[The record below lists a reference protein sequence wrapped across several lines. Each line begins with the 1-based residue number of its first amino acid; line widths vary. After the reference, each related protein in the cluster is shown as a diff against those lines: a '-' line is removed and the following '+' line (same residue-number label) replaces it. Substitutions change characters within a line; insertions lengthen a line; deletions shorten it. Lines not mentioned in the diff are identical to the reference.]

1 MSWYRLK
8 NNTIGSDPF
17 ALLKTTQRGLTL
29 LCALV
34 LTLVANAQEQTLR
47 VNYTFSGNSKESRIY
62 LDDLNV
68 IDGWAGRRVNMKDL
82 YLEGNGQ
89 IMMTDAATG
98 DTLYCNA
105 FSTLFQEWQNT
116 EEATKVDRSFE
127 NVFLLPMPVQTAIVE
142 VKLTDNYNKVV
153 ATMRHTVDPKDILI
167 RKIGQNPPRW
177 KYLHQGGSPK
187 DCIDVVIVP
196 EGYSADEMDV
206 FYKDADIAV
215 KSLFAH
221 NPFKT
226 MQDRFNI
233 IAVELASRDS
243 KVSVP
248 LKGLWTETALS
259 SQFSTFYT
267 DRYLTTLR
275 LRQLHDRLAGIPYE
289 HIIILANTDVY
300 GGGGIFNSYT
310 LTTAHH
316 SNYANVVVHEFGH
329 SFGGLADEYYYDDQY
344 EQYYNS
350 DTEPWEP
357 NITTLVDFDSKWKD
371 MIPAEVAQP
380 TLAPVAA
387 PTSRMN
393 NKQRKEVD
401 NLPAVGLYE
410 GGGYMSKGVWRGSFD
425 CRMHTN
431 SCPDFCPV
439 CRRTIERII
448 RFYTEPL
455 VTSVKK

>member
-1 MSWYRLK
+1 MNWYRLK
-8 NNTIGSDPF
+8 SSITL
-17 ALLKTTQRGLTL
+17 ALALTL
-29 LCALV
+29 ACGV
-34 LTLVANAQEQTLR
+34 DAQERTLR
-47 VNYTFSGNSKESRIY
+47 VNYTFSGNSREARIY

-82 YLEGNGQ
+82 CLAGNGQ

-98 DTLYCNA
+98 DTLYRNA

-116 EEATKVDRSFE
+116 EEATQVDRSFE
-127 NVFLLPMPVQTAIVE
+127 NVYLLPMPASKSVVE

-153 ATMRHTVDPKDILI
+153 ATLRHTVDPDDILI
-167 RKIGQNPPRW
+167 RHIGQDPPGW
-177 KYLHQGGSPK
+177 KYLHQGGTPEE
-187 DCIDVVIVP
+187 CIDVVIVP
-196 EGYSADEMDV
+196 EGYTAGETDL

-215 KSLFAH
+215 KSLFSH
-221 NPFKT
+221 KPFND

-233 IAVELASRDS
+233 LAVELASRDGA
-243 KVSVP
+243 VSVP
-248 LKGLWTETALS
+248 KEGLWTETALS
-259 SQFSTFYT
+259 SQFSTFYS

-275 LRQLHDRLAGIPYE
+275 LRQLHDKLAGIPYE

-316 SNYANVVVHEFGH
+316 AKFANVVVHEFGH

-357 NITTLVDFDSKWKD
+357 NLTTLVDFDSKWKD
-371 MIPAEVAQP
+371 IIPAGVETP
-380 TLAPVAA
+380 TPAPVDA
-387 PTSRMN
+387 PTSKMDDQQE
-393 NKQRKEVD
+393 KAVEM
-401 NLPAVGLYE
+401 LPPVGLYE

-439 CRRTIERII
+439 CRRSLERII

-455 VTSVKK
+455 VTSSKK

>member
-8 NNTIGSDPF
+8 NSLLLLLF
-17 ALLKTTQRGLTL
+17 AAG
-29 LCALV
+29 V
-34 LTLVANAQEQTLR
+34 HAQEQTLR

-68 IDGWAGRRVNMKDL
+68 IDGWYGRRVNLKDL

-89 IMMTDAATG
+89 IMMTDEATG
-98 DTLYCNA
+98 DTLYRNS

-116 EEATKVDRSFE
+116 EEATRVDRSFE
-127 NVFLLPMPVQTAIVE
+127 NVYLLPMPQQKALVE

-153 ATMRHTVDPKDILI
+153 ATMRHTVDPEDILI
-167 RKIGQNPPRW
+167 RKIGQNPPKW
-177 KYLHQGGSPK
+177 KYLHQGGTPER
-187 DCIDVVIVP
+187 CIDVVIVP
-196 EGYSADEMDV
+196 EGYTADEMDL

-215 KSLFAH
+215 KSLLSH
-221 NPFKT
+221 EPFKT

-233 IAVELASRDS
+233 LAVELASRDGA
-243 KVSVP
+243 VSVP
-248 LKGLWTETALS
+248 LQKQWTETALS
-259 SQFSTFYT
+259 SNFSTFYS

-275 LRQLHDRLAGIPYE
+275 LRQLHDQLAGVPYE

-310 LTTAHH
+310 LTTSHH
-316 SNYANVVVHEFGH
+316 AQFAPVVVHEFGH

-350 DTEPWEP
+350 GTEPWEP
-357 NITTLVDFDSKWKD
+357 NITTRVAFESKWQD
-371 MIPAEVAQP
+371 MIPVKVKQPTPVPVDDPRSPMTDKQKKEVA
-380 TLAPVAA
+380 
-387 PTSRMN
+387 
-393 NKQRKEVD
+393 K
-401 NLPAVGLYE
+401 LPEVGLYE

-431 SCPDFCPV
+431 TYPEFCPV
-439 CRRTIERII
+439 CRRSLERII
-448 RFYTEPL
+448 RFYTEE
-455 VTSVKK
+455 

>member
-1 MSWYRLK
+1 MNSFLPNRKL
-8 NNTIGSDPF
+8 TIF
-17 ALLKTTQRGLTL
+17 TLFLLLAQS
-29 LCALV
+29 V
-34 LTLVANAQEQTLR
+34 FAQEQTLR
-47 VNYTFSGNSKESRIY
+47 VNYTFSGNSRESRIY

-68 IDGWAGRRVNMKDL
+68 IDCWAGRRVNLKEL

-89 IMMTDAATG
+89 ITMTDAESG
-98 DTLYCNA
+98 DTLYRNA

-116 EEATKVDRSFE
+116 EEATQVDRSFE
-127 NVFLLPMPVQTAIVE
+127 NVFLLPMPTEKAFVE

-153 ATMRHTVDPKDILI
+153 AMLMHAVDPKDILI
-167 RKIGQNPPRW
+167 RRIGQNPPSW
-177 KYLHQGGSPK
+177 KYLHHSGSPE

-196 EGYSADEMDV
+196 EGYSDGQMDL
-206 FYKDADIAV
+206 FYKDAGIAV
-215 KSLFAH
+215 NSLFSH
-221 NPFKT
+221 EPFKT

-233 IAVELASRDS
+233 LAVDLPSKDS
-243 KVSVP
+243 TVSDP
-248 LKGLWTETALS
+248 KNGLWTETALS

-275 LRQLHDRLAGIPYE
+275 LRQLHDKLAGVPYE

-316 SNYANVVVHEFGH
+316 AKFAPVVVHEFGH

-350 DTEPWEP
+350 ETEPWEP
-357 NITTLVDFDSKWKD
+357 NITTRVDFSSKWFD
-371 MIPAEVAQP
+371 YIPVAVPQP
-380 TLAPVAA
+380 TPVPVSA
-387 PTSRMN
+387 PTSAMTA
-393 NKQRKEVD
+393 KQRKEVEK
-401 NLPAVGLYE
+401 LPAIGLYE

-431 SCPDFCPV
+431 TCPDFCPV
-439 CRRTIERII
+439 CRMSLERII
-448 RFYTEPL
+448 RFYTE
-455 VTSVKK
+455 VMQ